1 MKESRTKNTIKNVR
15 TGAIVQII
23 NKLMLFVVRTVFIKV
38 LNTEY
43 LGVNGLFTNVLT
55 ILSFAE
61 LGIGTAI
68 IFNMYKPVAEN
79 NHEKI
84 KSLMHL
90 YKKSYN
96 TIGIVVF
103 LLGMLVIP
111 FMGII
116 VKDAPN
122 IKENLNYIYI
132 LFLLNT
138 SISYFFTYKK
148 SIIYAHQKQST
159 IDNIDSVFYI
169 VKCLCEILFLML
181 TKNYI
186 VYLCIE
192 ITSTFVEN
200 IIISRKADKMFPYLK
215 DNDVKKLSKEVIIH
229 NQQLFDSFKEKDL
242 KFSFRKGTNYTLSN
256 NGKIA
261 EKTNGGNWWNCTI
274 IGNIVIPKNKISK
287 WKIKL
292 NKFKITK
299 KINTVNTFI
308 GIGPNNPQ
316 NENCFYEHCWSL
328 SCGEPTIWKNKEE
341 ITFDDYPG
349 NLKDGDIIEVIVDM
363 IKGNLSFKINNT
375 DYGLICSD
383 IPTNEELYPVVIIN
397 DMNQIVEIL
406 D

>member
-1 MKESRTKNTIKNVR
+1 MEDVNSITPNFQEFKNIKDFNIKIGEINYIFSISESNTDINFVITQKERNDPFEYGEHYSLDKLIKINDIFKMFNSINAVRKSFESLLISKKYTFEKNDDN
-15 TGAIVQII
+15 
-23 NKLMLFVVRTVFIKV
+23 
-38 LNTEY
+38 
-43 LGVNGLFTNVLT
+43 
-55 ILSFAE
+55 
-61 LGIGTAI
+61 I
-68 IFNMYKPVAEN
+68 IFTL
-79 NHEKI
+79 KI
-84 KSLMHL
+84 
-90 YKKSYN
+90 
-96 TIGIVVF
+96 
-103 LLGMLVIP
+103 
-111 FMGII
+111 
-116 VKDAPN
+116 N
-122 IKENLNYIYI
+122 IFE
-132 LFLLNT
+132 
-138 SISYFFTYKK
+138 
-148 SIIYAHQKQST
+148 
-159 IDNIDSVFYI
+159 
-169 VKCLCEILFLML
+169 
-181 TKNYI
+181 
-186 VYLCIE
+186 E
-192 ITSTFVEN
+192 IT
-200 IIISRKADKMFPYLK
+200 
-215 DNDVKKLSKEVIIH
+215 DVSFILNKKKLSKEEIEKIMNRQINEIKELKNEIENLKIKHDKDIKEIKEQNNKEIKKLYQEIEDIKKLSKGVIIH

-242 KFSFRKGTNYTLSN
+242 KFNFRKGTNYTLSN

-274 IGNIVIPKNKISK
+274 IRDIVIPKNKISK

-308 GIGPNNPQ
+308 GIGPDNPQ